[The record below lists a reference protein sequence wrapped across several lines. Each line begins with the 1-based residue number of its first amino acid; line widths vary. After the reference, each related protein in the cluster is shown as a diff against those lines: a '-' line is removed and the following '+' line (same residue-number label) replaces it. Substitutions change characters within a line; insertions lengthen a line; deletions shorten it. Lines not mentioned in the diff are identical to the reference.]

1 MKKLIL
7 LFTITCA
14 ASQMYG
20 METENIGGLPKEIQ
34 NQITQTAIAS
44 SKNLNETVVMIKRLS
59 TSFGISY
66 DKLFDNIKDFT
77 KLVHM
82 LADKFDASTNSV
94 AMLFGTPIAKEYSNL
109 GENLLDKVLFSYD
122 IGSLIKQGADIN
134 FTTYRKIGREQKGGR
149 VTPLIYAVS
158 NDYAKKIKA
167 LLDSGANPNYKSPQF
182 GIALDVTTVDTPE
195 SVKTLLKEAMQ
206 K

>member
-82 LADKFDASTNSV
+82 LADKFDASTNS
-94 AMLFGTPIAKEYSNL
+94 ARLPCYLERLSQKSIA
-109 GENLLDKVLFSYD
+109 
-122 IGSLIKQGADIN
+122 I
-134 FTTYRKIGREQKGGR
+134 
-149 VTPLIYAVS
+149 
-158 NDYAKKIKA
+158 
-167 LLDSGANPNYKSPQF
+167 
-182 GIALDVTTVDTPE
+182 
-195 SVKTLLKEAMQ
+195 
-206 K
+206 

>member
-1 MKKLIL
+1 
-7 LFTITCA
+7 
-14 ASQMYG
+14 
-20 METENIGGLPKEIQ
+20 
-34 NQITQTAIAS
+34 
-44 SKNLNETVVMIKRLS
+44 
-59 TSFGISY
+59 
-66 DKLFDNIKDFT
+66 
-77 KLVHM
+77 
-82 LADKFDASTNSV
+82 
-94 AMLFGTPIAKEYSNL
+94 MLFGTPIAKEYSNL